1 MKLSLVLAAVALA
14 DPGLAG
20 AVTAA
25 PEITGV
31 INHGPRQ
38 PFKPLPKNGTTHG
51 LVNATGLAVPTGGP
65 VRGVWRPFADK
76 PIEALDCSESVAA
89 ASMTAGPASQ
99 GAPSSAQVPFKKVSK
114 GKRDMFE
121 KAARESGGDS
131 GHAEGTGTDK
141 KKSTAP
147 HQINSLSADFVTKS
161 LGGKKPWTRS
171 SSGVPKNAGRKFK
184 EALGA
189 KNAKASPQAPWTK
202 KVDHGKGSSSSSQSD
217 RKAKTSTGTPKVH
230 GRKFKEAPA
239 AKKGKATGNRP
250 VSSTTVHNGK
260 GKTTS
265 HQHSAGQTRTK
276 RPSSVSHNHNHLP
289 TGKKTKIPRRSLANT
304 PETIS
309 ADNTPQP
316 IHRRTSDTPFGIKK
330 GLVYKN
336 GAVTPSFS
344 RDGSATWA
352 YNWGAASGA
361 PMFQQIPMYW
371 GPRNKGDAAGVME
384 RVREGAPWVL
394 GYNEPDMV
402 WRGGG
407 GCEVSAREACE
418 FLMPFFWGV
427 MGWVGAD
434 FGGVDDAWGIDM
446 FPFYNE
452 GARLVWY
459 VSLVTCGPEGDK
471 TDK

>member
-1 MKLSLVLAAVALA
+1 MKLSLVLAAAALA
-14 DPGLAG
+14 IPGL
-20 AVTAA
+20 TAA
-25 PEITGV
+25 QEITGV
-31 INHGPRQ
+31 INYGHRQ
-38 PFKPLPKNGTTHG
+38 PFKPLCKNGTTHG
-51 LVNATGLAVPTGGP
+51 LVNDTGLVVPTGGS

-76 PIEALDCSESVAA
+76 PIQTLSCSESIAA
-89 ASMTAGPASQ
+89 ASMTVGATSQ
-99 GAPSSAQVPFKKVSK
+99 GAPSSTQVPSKKVLK
-114 GKRDMFE
+114 GKRGMFKKTE
-121 KAARESGGDS
+121 QKNGGGNN
-131 GHAEGTGTDK
+131 GHQKGAGTDK

-147 HQINSLSADFVTKS
+147 HQINSLSADFGTKS
-161 LGGKKPWTRS
+161 LGGKRPWTRS
-171 SSGVPKNAGRKFK
+171 SSGVPKNAGRKVK
-184 EALGA
+184 EALAA
-189 KNAKASPQAPWTK
+189 KKAKASPQAPWMK

-239 AKKGKATGNRP
+239 AKKGKATGNCP

-276 RPSSVSHNHNHLP
+276 RPSSVNHSHNHLP

-402 WRGGG
+402 WQGGG

-418 FLMPFFWGV
+418 FLMPFLWGV

-459 VSLVTCGPEGDK
+459 VSLVTGGPGGDK